1 MSADVGRC
9 RPMSGHVGNT
19 KSRPGVVK
27 NVGVAVEIASASLS
41 VQKLLLLPFLAA
53 AMLNFPLPVFAG
65 NCISGSREMLEP

>member
-1 MSADVGRC
+1 MWADVGRC
-9 RPMSGHVGNT
+9 HPMSGHVGNDR
-19 KSRPGVVK
+19 SRPGVVK

-53 AMLNFPLPVFAG
+53 AMLDFPLPVFAG